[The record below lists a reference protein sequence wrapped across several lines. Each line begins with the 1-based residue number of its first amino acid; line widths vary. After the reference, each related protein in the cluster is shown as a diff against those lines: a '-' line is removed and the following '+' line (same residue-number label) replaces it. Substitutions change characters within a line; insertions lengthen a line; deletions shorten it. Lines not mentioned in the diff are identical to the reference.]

1 MCNADEAYIQSCKL
15 ASGQYHSLIMRVI
28 RTTLFVKTAVL
39 FVIVLAI
46 VAFGQSAT
54 RQQTS
59 SQIRLGL
66 RLFRDA
72 RFSSPL
78 GDLQNSCASCHL
90 LDQDPQGMRA
100 QTDFFSRSWVPW
112 RGTDPRR
119 EELRNSPTILD
130 AALMPR
136 LHFDGEFGA
145 LEDLVKGTLAG
156 RPMGWLP
163 GEENQAFDR
172 VYGIIL
178 KDAGEGSE
186 QGTSYRADFKAAFGA
201 DPSEID
207 KSVVIERIV
216 KAIADYMRT
225 QKTSRTTAYDRF
237 VQANSLD
244 AQPLQGEDSKVFA
257 ARVLGQIDSLER
269 KRALKLSRG
278 FSATELKGLKL
289 FFKTSDGGSIGN
301 CVACHAPPLFTD
313 LSFHNM
319 GISQSEYDQVNGPGA
334 FAELEIPD
342 AAKAKRPVSQ
352 FREIPSKRRGE
363 FADLGYWNFVDLQ
376 GSALRR
382 SGESDDHFLRRMIA
396 TFKTPSLRNLSYSQP
411 YMHTGGFS
419 TIESAIEE
427 LMRLSEL
434 ARLGKVREGDPELT
448 KIRLTPAD
456 AALITE
462 FLNTLNDDLKSIGK
476 Y

>member
-1 MCNADEAYIQSCKL
+1 
-15 ASGQYHSLIMRVI
+15 
-28 RTTLFVKTAVL
+28 
-39 FVIVLAI
+39 
-46 VAFGQSAT
+46 
-54 RQQTS
+54 
-59 SQIRLGL
+59 
-66 RLFRDA
+66 
-72 RFSSPL
+72 
-78 GDLQNSCASCHL
+78 
-90 LDQDPQGMRA
+90 MRA

-112 RGTDPRR
+112 RGADPRR

-136 LHFDGEFGA
+136 LHFDGEFGS
-145 LEDLVKGTLAG
+145 LEELVKGTLAG

-163 GEENQAFDR
+163 GEANQAFDR

-178 KDAGEGSE
+178 KDTGEGSE
-186 QGTSYRADFKAAFGA
+186 QGSTYRADFKAAFGA
-201 DPSEID
+201 DPTGLD
-207 KSVVIERIV
+207 KAVVIDRIAT
-216 KAIADYMRT
+216 AIADYMRT
-225 QKTSRTTAYDRF
+225 QRTSRTTAYDRF
-237 VQANSLD
+237 VQANSLE
-244 AQPLQGEDSKVFA
+244 AQPARGEDSKGLA
-257 ARVLGQIDSLER
+257 ARLLGQIDALER

-278 FSATELKGLKL
+278 FGATELKGLKL
-289 FFKTSDGGSIGN
+289 FFKTSDTGSTGN

-319 GISQSEYDQVNGPGA
+319 GISQSEYDLVNGPGA
-334 FAELEIPD
+334 FDELEIPN
-342 AAKAKRPVSQ
+342 ASTAKRPVSQ
-352 FREIPSKRRGE
+352 FREIPSKRRPE

-376 GSALRR
+376 GSPLRR
-382 SGESDDHFLRRMIA
+382 PGEGDDQFLRRMIA

-434 ARLGKVREGDPELT
+434 ARVGKVREGDPELA

-456 AALITE
+456 ASLIIN
-462 FLNTLNDDLKSIGK
+462 FLNTLNDDLRSVGK

>member
-1 MCNADEAYIQSCKL
+1 
-15 ASGQYHSLIMRVI
+15 MRAI
-28 RTTLFVKTAVL
+28 RTPVFVKTAVL
-39 FVIVLAI
+39 FISTLAI
-46 VAFGQSAT
+46 VAFGQNEP
-54 RQQTS
+54 RQQAS
-59 SQIRLGL
+59 SHIRLGL

-136 LHFDGEFGA
+136 LHFDGEFGS
-145 LEDLVKGTLAG
+145 LEELVKGTLAG

-178 KDAGEGSE
+178 KDNGEGSE
-186 QGTSYRADFKAAFGA
+186 QGRTYRADFKAAFGA
-201 DPSEID
+201 DPTGLE
-207 KSVVIERIV
+207 KSVVIDRITQ
-216 KAIADYMRT
+216 AIADYMRT

-244 AQPLQGEDSKVFA
+244 AQPAQGEDTKVFA
-257 ARVLGQIDSLER
+257 ARVLRQIDSLEK
-269 KRALKLSRG
+269 KRALKLPRG
-278 FSATELKGLKL
+278 FSATDLKGLKL
-289 FFKTSDGGSIGN
+289 FFKTSDDGSTGN

-334 FAELEIPD
+334 FAELEIPN
-342 AAKAKRPVSQ
+342 AATAKRPVSQ
-352 FREIPSKRRGE
+352 FREIPSKRRPE
-363 FADLGYWNFVDLQ
+363 FADLGYWNFVDIQ
-376 GSALRR
+376 GSPLRR
-382 SGESDDHFLRRMIA
+382 SGESDDQFLQRMIA

-419 TIESAIEE
+419 TIESAVEE
-427 LMRLSEL
+427 LIRLSEL
-434 ARLGKVREGDPELT
+434 ARLGKVRAGDPELT
-448 KIRLTPAD
+448 KVRLTPQD
-456 AALITE
+456 ASLIID
-462 FLNTLNDDLKSIGK
+462 FLNTLNDDLKSVGK